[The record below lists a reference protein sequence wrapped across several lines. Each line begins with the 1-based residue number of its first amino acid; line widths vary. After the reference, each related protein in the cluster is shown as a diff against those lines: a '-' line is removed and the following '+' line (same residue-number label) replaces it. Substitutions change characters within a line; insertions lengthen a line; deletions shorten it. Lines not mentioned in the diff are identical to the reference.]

1 MTHVN
6 ERWTALGA
14 ASALAM
20 LALAGCAGRRIEGG
34 VFHSPKGYRVAIPG
48 PEWTIVES
56 SRADLELR
64 HRDGG
69 AGILANAGCT
79 PEVARRAPALLTMH
93 LLIGL
98 RERKVLERGEVALAG
113 RPAAHAVVEAR
124 ADGAAAPVRIETYTL
139 NDGRCVYDFA
149 YAADVA
155 AFAARRGDFTRFLDS
170 FTTE

>member
-1 MTHVN
+1 M
-6 ERWTALGA
+6 ALSA
-14 ASALAM
+14 ASALAT
-20 LALAGCAGRRIEGG
+20 LALAGCAGRRIEDG
-34 VFHSPKGYRVAIPG
+34 VFHSPTGYRVAIPG

-69 AGILANAGCT
+69 AGMLANAGCAE
-79 PEVARRAPALLTMH
+79 EVARRPPARLSMH
-93 LLIGL
+93 LLAGL
-98 RERKVLERGEVALAG
+98 GSRTVLERGEVALAG

-124 ADGAAAPVRIETYTL
+124 AEGAASRVRIETYTL
-139 NDGRCVYDFA
+139 TDGRCVYDFI

-155 AFAARRGDFTRFLDS
+155 AFAARRGDFTRFLGS